1 MRSRIVALTKKPRK
15 GGNFKMKLTHK
26 RQIFLDTETTGLEIS
41 DGHRIIEIG
50 CVEMVDRKLT
60 GNRYHQYVQP
70 DKTIDEGAFE
80 VHGISNESLLDKPR
94 FSEIYP
100 EFLKFVKDSD
110 LIIHN
115 SAFDVGFLNHE
126 FNLCDKNFI
135 ALEKLCA
142 VVDSLKIA
150 RKKHPGQKNNLN
162 ALCKRYDVDNTHR
175 DLHGAL
181 LDAEILA
188 EVYLRMTG
196 GQLSLSFGSVGE
208 NDSDEGG
215 INDIRT
221 VDLGGRGAKIIMAS
235 QAELEAHRDRLE
247 NIKAQ
252 SGSLVDWP
260 ET

>member
-1 MRSRIVALTKKPRK
+1 
-15 GGNFKMKLTHK
+15 MKLTHK

-142 VVDSLKIA
+142 VVDSLKLPGKSTLVKKTILMHCVNVTMSITLIEIYTA
-150 RKKHPGQKNNLN
+150 RCWTQK
-162 ALCKRYDVDNTHR
+162 
-175 DLHGAL
+175 
-181 LDAEILA
+181 
-188 EVYLRMTG
+188 
-196 GQLSLSFGSVGE
+196 F
-208 NDSDEGG
+208 
-215 INDIRT
+215 
-221 VDLGGRGAKIIMAS
+221 
-235 QAELEAHRDRLE
+235 
-247 NIKAQ
+247 
-252 SGSLVDWP
+252 
-260 ET
+260 